1 LARRRSH
8 PSGACLADRWN
19 WLPLGVPGPYAKE
32 RTILVPIHPN
42 ICDARIAPGTSE
54 DAMNHPLL
62 DSRRSFLMSAA
73 TVAAASTA
81 ATALGADDAHVL
93 KPTVEPPK
101 TSGPNDRIQ
110 IATIG
115 MGIIGFID
123 TECALKVPG
132 VELVAAADAYEGRRA
147 HAKEVFGSKV
157 QTYVDYRDILARK
170 DVDAVLIC
178 VPDHW
183 HAKMSIDAMEAGKAV
198 YCEKPMIRTVAEGP
212 AVIAAQK
219 KTKVPFQV
227 GSQYA
232 SSVLYDK
239 VKELIRIG
247 ALGKL
252 HAIEARYNRNSDI
265 GAWQYSIPTDASP
278 ATIDWDR
285 FLGEAPKRSFDPV
298 RFFRWRNYWDYGTA
312 VAGDLF
318 IHLLTGIHHATGAI
332 GPTRVAAMGGQRYWD
347 DGRDVYDIIM
357 GLLDYPET
365 DAHGSFT
372 LSLVTDFQDGGGGA
386 TSFRFVGT
394 DGVID
399 VSFTELKLTRVGIER
414 AGSEQVLKGYNSVKT
429 FANAQQKAFAE
440 KYLAEHPKSS
450 EKKKSK
456 VTEKYVVP
464 KDYDERFDH
473 FVNFF
478 KSVREHKPVYEDATF
493 GYRAAAPAL
502 LCNDSYRE
510 RREIDWDPVAM
521 KVVS

>member
-1 LARRRSH
+1 MRYPHR
-8 PSGACLADRWN
+8 N
-19 WLPLGVPGPYAKE
+19 
-32 RTILVPIHPN
+32 T
-42 ICDARIAPGTSE
+42 
-54 DAMNHPLL
+54 
-62 DSRRSFLMSAA
+62 RRSFLKSA
-73 TVAAASTA
+73 AAASAAATA
-81 ATALGADDAHVL
+81 ATSALAADVQVL
-93 KPTVEPPK
+93 KPTVELPK
-101 TSGPNDRIQ
+101 AAGPNDRVR

-123 TECALKVPG
+123 TETALKVPG
-132 VELVAAADAYEGRRA
+132 VELVAASDLYSGRRT
-147 HAKEVFGSKV
+147 HAKEVFGDRID
-157 QTYVDYRDILARK
+157 TCVDYRDILARK

-183 HAKMSIDAMEAGKAV
+183 HTKMSIDAMKAGKAV
-198 YCEKPMIRTVAEGP
+198 YCEKPMVRTVEEGP
-212 AVIAAQK
+212 AVIAVQRE
-219 KTKVPFQV
+219 TKAVFQV

-239 VKELIRIG
+239 VKELIRQG
-247 ALGKL
+247 ALGKV

-278 ATIDWDR
+278 ETIDWDR
-285 FLGEAPKRSFDPV
+285 FLGESPERPFDPV

-332 GPTRVAAMGGQRYWD
+332 GPTRVAAMGGQRYWN

-365 DAHGSFT
+365 DAHRSFT
-372 LSLVTDFQDGGGGA
+372 LSLVTDFEDGGGGA

-399 VSFTELKLTRVGIER
+399 VTFRELFLTRVGIEH
-414 AGSEQVLKGYNSVKT
+414 AGVKQVLTGYNSVTT
-429 FANAQQKAFAE
+429 FSKAQQKEFGE
-440 KYLAEHPKSS
+440 KYRAQHPATSGGRRPK
-450 EKKKSK
+450 E
-456 VTEKYVVP
+456 TQKYVVP
-464 KDYDERFDH
+464 EHYDERVDH

-478 KSVREHKPVYEDATF
+478 TSVRHGKAVYEDATF

-502 LCNDSYRE
+502 LCNDSYRQ
-510 RREIDWDPVAM
+510 RREIDWDPVGM
-521 KVVS
+521 KVLS